1 MYQTQIYIFFTLLT
15 EPSSWPHSQP
25 FLSCYFLFLKPIII
39 LSTIHICSLIMICC
53 WQCSFLCTFFSFHVY
68 VHIHVGGYCVYAGE
82 FAHVCAFMWR
92 SKADLGFFLINL
104 PQYSLSQC
112 LSVKSKTWW
121 YTYKLVQRISY
132 FCFLMNLELQEAEL
146 EFNCVWRSKPW
157 SLCLQ
162 DKHFNNWAISLTNLQ
177 FLSGISCPI
186 PLDLLRWPC

>member
-1 MYQTQIYIFFTLLT
+1 MLSHHDLLLT
-15 EPSSWPHSQP
+15 VQFCVH
-25 FLSCYFLFLKPIII
+25 LF
-39 LSTIHICSLIMICC
+39 
-53 WQCSFLCTFFSFHVY
+53 FFP
-68 VHIHVGGYCVYAGE
+68 CVYAHSYGGLLCVCRWICTCVCI
-82 FAHVCAFMWR
+82 HVKVQGWFGIL
-92 SKADLGFFLINL
+92 SDQSSTIFFE
-104 PQYSLSQC
+104 SLC

-132 FCFLMNLELQEAEL
+132 FCFLMKLESQEAEHPFL

-186 PLDLLRWPC
+186 LLDLLRWHILPRPQFPTQPSIMPSC

>member
-1 MYQTQIYIFFTLLT
+1 MLSHHDLLLT
-15 EPSSWPHSQP
+15 VQFSV
-25 FLSCYFLFLKPIII
+25 YI
-39 LSTIHICSLIMICC
+39 
-53 WQCSFLCTFFSFHVY
+53 FFSFHVY
-68 VHIHVGGYCVYAGE
+68 VHIHVGVGYCVYAGE

-132 FCFLMNLELQEAEL
+132 FCFLMKLESQEAEHPFL
-146 EFNCVWRSKPW
+146 DFNCVWRSKPW

-186 PLDLLRWPC
+186 LLDLLRWHILPRPQFPTQPSIMPSC

>member
-1 MYQTQIYIFFTLLT
+1 MYHDVLLT
-15 EPSSWPHSQP
+15 WVLCIKHRSTFFHFINWVLFLTSQST
-25 FLSCYFLFLKPIII
+25 FSSCYFLFLKPIII
-39 LSTIHICSLIMICC
+39 LSTIYICSLIMICC
-53 WQCSFLCTFFSFHVY
+53 WQCSFRCTSFFSFHVY
-68 VHIHVGGYCVYAGE
+68 VHIHVGGGYCVYAGE
-82 FAHVCAFMWR
+82 FARVCAFMWR

-132 FCFLMNLELQEAEL
+132 FCFLMKLESQKAEHPFL

-162 DKHFNNWAISLTNLQ
+162 DKHFNNWAISPGGGGARL
-177 FLSGISCPI
+177 
-186 PLDLLRWPC
+186 